1 MGNFKDYQLN
11 PDIINAIHDMG
22 FEEPSPIQ
30 EACIPTI
37 LEGVDVV
44 GQAQT
49 GTGKTAA
56 FGIPVAERVTSQPK
70 IQALI
75 LTPTRELAIQVSG
88 ELKKIAKYKRIK
100 TLPIYGGQQIGHQ
113 IRALKQGVQVV
124 IGTPGRILDH
134 IRRKTL
140 RLQDVKLAV
149 LDEADE
155 MLDMG
160 FVDDIEQILKE
171 VNKDRQTLLFSATMP
186 PEIKK
191 LTHRYMDKPKWISIS
206 HNEVVAPLIDQ
217 FYYKV
222 LEKNKLESLCRIL
235 DQQDIELGIIFCRT
249 KRGVDEL
256 SEALQTRGYMT
267 DALHG
272 DLSQAQRDKVM
283 NAFRDG
289 ELEFL
294 IATDVAARGIDVENV
309 SHVINYDIPQ
319 DPESYV
325 HRIGRTGRAG
335 RKGLAL
341 TLVTPREM
349 THLRSIEQKFKHP
362 LEAKDLPS
370 LEEVTERQ
378 QSLWKKQI
386 IELLD
391 KNEDLSV
398 FSEVIDELVQHYPAD
413 KVATAALKLAF
424 NDSLPSKDAQYNFGE
439 TGASK
444 GMVRFFMNVGRNV
457 NMNPKTLLEEVS
469 DLVGISPKV
478 IGRIDIF
485 EKFTF
490 VEVPEDVAPFVYE
503 ALRHSRIHGA
513 RVVLEPAKPR
523 ERDTSRSSR
532 QAGRSNHNRRSEENR
547 KSNER
552 GKRQYSRPNHK
563 G

>member
-1 MGNFKDYQLN
+1 MVYFSDF
-11 PDIINAIHDMG
+11 PISSSVVMAINDMG

-30 EACIPTI
+30 SACIPT
-37 LEGVDVV
+37 LLDGVDVI

-56 FGIPVAERVTSQPK
+56 FGIPIIEKVTTASK

-88 ELKKIAKYKRIK
+88 ELMKISKYKKIK
-100 TLPIYGGQQIGHQ
+100 TLPIYGGQSIGHQ

-140 RLQDVKLAV
+140 DLHDVQMVV

-160 FVDDIEQILKE
+160 FIEDIELILKQVQGE
-171 VNKDRQTLLFSATMP
+171 RQTLLFSATMP
-186 PEIKK
+186 TEIRK
-191 LTHRYMDKPKWISIS
+191 LSQRYMKNPTVISINRS
-206 HNEVVAPLIDQ
+206 AVTAPLIDQ
-217 FYYKV
+217 VYYKV
-222 LEKNKLESLCRIL
+222 LERNKLENLCRIL
-235 DQQDIELGIIFCRT
+235 DSQDTELGIIFCRT

-256 SEALQTRGYMT
+256 SEALQTRGYLT
-267 DALHG
+267 DGLHG
-272 DLSQAQRDKVM
+272 DLSQIQRDKVM
-283 NAFRDG
+283 KSFR
-289 ELEFL
+289 ESTIEFL
-294 IATDVAARGIDVENV
+294 IATDVAARGIDVENI

-335 RKGLAL
+335 KKGLAL

-349 THLRSIEQKFKHP
+349 KHLRSIEAEIKHP
-362 LEAKDLPS
+362 IQAKDLPS
-370 LEEVTERQ
+370 IEEIKEKQ
-378 QSLWKKQI
+378 QENWKNQI
-386 IELLD
+386 IE
-391 KNEDLSV
+391 KIKHGEDNHI
-398 FSEVIDELVQHYPAD
+398 FEEVINELSSEYD
-413 KVATAALKLAF
+413 LKDVAIALVKIAYS
-424 NDSLPSKDAQYNFGE
+424 DSLPLHNDQVYDFGE

-457 NMNPKTLLEEVS
+457 NMSPQNLIKEIAE
-469 DLVGISPKV
+469 LVGIPGKA

-490 VEVPEDVAPFVYE
+490 VEVPEEVAPFVYE
-503 ALRHSRIHGA
+503 ALRQSRINGA
-513 RVVLEPAKPR
+513 RVILEPAKPR
-523 ERDTSRSSR
+523 PP
-532 QAGRSNHNRRSEENR
+532 
-547 KSNER
+547 KP
-552 GKRQYSRPNHK
+552 KREYITPSKK
-563 G
+563 GE